1 MLYVYRHI
9 RLDKN
14 VPFYIGIGAH
24 CPENKEERY
33 RRACSH
39 DRSKYWKG
47 VVAKTEYRVE
57 ILFENLS
64 RDQATEK
71 EKELIQ
77 LYGRV
82 FLKTGTLINLTAGG
96 DGMFDLC
103 ESLRTSISEKISKAL
118 KGRKKSD
125 EHKLS
130 LSKSKLGK
138 KRGPMSDEQKAIRSV
153 KLKGRKRSDVS
164 DRNRNRLNPIAGKIF
179 ITDGKVNKMIHP
191 NETIPVGW
199 YKGIIKNKI
208 WNRKK

>member
-24 CPENKEERY
+24 CPENKKERY
-33 RRACSH
+33 RRAYSH
-39 DRSKYWKG
+39 DRNKYWKG
-47 VVAKTEYRVE
+47 VVAKTEYKVE

-64 RDQATEK
+64 REQATEK

-82 FLKTGTLINLTAGG
+82 FLKTGTLTNLTAGG

-103 ESLRTSISEKISKAL
+103 ESLRASINKKLSKAL

-138 KRGPMSDEQKAIRSV
+138 KLGPMSDEQKAIRST
-153 KLKGRKRSDVS
+153 KLRGRKRKDVA
-164 DRNRNRLNPIAGKIF
+164 DRNRNRPNPIIGKIF
-179 ITDGKVNKMIHP
+179 ITDGKTNKMIYP
-191 NETIPVGW
+191 SEIIPMGW
-199 YKGIIKNKI
+199 YRGVIKNKTL
-208 WNRKK
+208 

>member
-14 VPFYIGIGAH
+14 VPFYVGIGAH
-24 CPENKEERY
+24 CPENKKETY
-33 RRACSH
+33 RRAYSH
-39 DRSKYWKG
+39 DRNKYWKG

-64 RDQATEK
+64 REQAIEK

-82 FLKTGTLINLTAGG
+82 FLKTGTLTNLTAGG
-96 DGMFDLC
+96 DGMFNLC
-103 ESLRTSISEKISKAL
+103 ESLRASISKKVSKAL
-118 KGRKKSD
+118 RGRKKSD
-125 EHKLS
+125 EHKLN

-153 KLKGRKRSDVS
+153 KLRGKKRSDVS
-164 DRNRNRLNPIAGKIF
+164 DRNRNRPNPIVGKIF
-179 ITDGKVNKMIHP
+179 ITNGEVNKMIHP
-191 NETIPVGW
+191 NETIPAGW
-199 YKGIIKNKI
+199 YKGVIKNKI
-208 WNRKK
+208 